1 MYGTTPDLAIQIQNK
16 FGPGLQP
23 KTIYTLLEMIAD
35 EVERRGDRGLDID
48 PGETADWLRW
58 EADIAKVAAE
68 EENSQ
73 QPAT

>member
-16 FGPGLQP
+16 FGPVLQP

-35 EVERRGDRGLDID
+35 EVERRGDKDLDRD

-58 EADIAKVAAE
+58 EADTVKVAAE
-68 EENSQ
+68 AENSQ